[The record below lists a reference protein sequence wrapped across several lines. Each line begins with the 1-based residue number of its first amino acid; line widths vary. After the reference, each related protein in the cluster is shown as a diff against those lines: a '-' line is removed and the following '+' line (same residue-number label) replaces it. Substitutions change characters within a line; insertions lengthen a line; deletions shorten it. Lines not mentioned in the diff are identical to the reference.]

1 MQRGSLLGP
10 TVYGHRTVLT
20 SAAYHGQFDN
30 IRLCDIVQESEE
42 FSAQNIL
49 HTRQVSGKVWANS
62 KKKKTELDNSDL
74 KFYLKLGEYSDQI

>member
-42 FSAQNIL
+42 FSSQNIL
-49 HTRQVSGKVWANS
+49 HTRQVSGKMESNS
-62 KKKKTELDNSDL
+62 TKKQTELDNSDL
-74 KFYLKLGEYSDQI
+74 KFYLKLGEYLDPI